1 MKQGKVVLICGLPG
15 SGKST
20 LSKKLENKEGFIR
33 LCPDDWMEDIGVS
46 LWNGEARSAI
56 EQRFW
61 RLAQKLAS
69 QGITSILENGFWSK
83 KERDNYLKIARE
95 QGFKIELRALYIS
108 KEETRERLEARGA
121 EADNLIIKE
130 RLDSYFDAFEVPS
143 EAELALYDN

>member
-69 QGITSILENGFWSK
+69 T
-83 KERDNYLKIARE
+83 
-95 QGFKIELRALYIS
+95 
-108 KEETRERLEARGA
+108 
-121 EADNLIIKE
+121 
-130 RLDSYFDAFEVPS
+130 
-143 EAELALYDN
+143 